1 MGSTNL
7 KAEEAETLTGGIQ
20 LTPTFLPGLSLSVD
34 YFDIKVDG
42 YVSRIQGGTSGL
54 VTACFAQN
62 ITSAA
67 QLAAD
72 PYCRLLSRRPNGD
85 LLATVPLTNEASLGV
100 NNVLKTRGIDF
111 AAGYELGL
119 GGDSKLGLSS
129 NVTYLMDY
137 KFNGDEFASLASGDF
152 GTFPT
157 WKANTRVTYRNDDF
171 SLSLNWQYFGKVTDT
186 QGDITDTAGF
196 TSIKAQNY
204 FDLNA
209 RFSVSDSFEFF
220 GGVQNLLDKQPPP
233 VYSGSSSTNTDE
245 VVYDTLGR
253 RYFMGAKISF

>member
-1 MGSTNL
+1 L
-7 KAEEAETLTGGIQ
+7 KAEEAETLTGGLQ
-20 LTPTFLPGLSLSVD
+20 FTPTFVPGFSLSVD

-72 PYCRLLSRRPNGD
+72 PYCRLLSRSPNGD

-111 AAGYELGL
+111 AAGYDFAL
-119 GGDSKLGLSS
+119 GGESKLGLSS

-137 KFNGDEFASLASGDF
+137 KFNGDEFARLASADF
-152 GTFPT
+152 GTLPT

-186 QGDITDTAGF
+186 GSDET
-196 TSIKAQNY
+196 IKAQNY

-209 RFSVSDSFEFF
+209 RFNVSDSFEFF

-233 VYSGSSSTNTDE
+233 VYSGSSASNTDE